1 MYVHVYLHSPCVKNV
16 PFLASETE
24 MLYIIQTRLDESEW
38 FHVSTR
44 RQYTSTHLPGT
55 LLPAAPW
62 SAFLPVTRLVG
73 APRVTMLD
81 SQVVASSWKWQ
92 SLTRT
97 ADSCWFYS
105 EIAVDHNEYCQLNLV
120 LIRMRLDYTQN
131 ETCKLWV
138 WEIEESIEYFWG
150 FI

>member
-1 MYVHVYLHSPCVKNV
+1 MYVHVYLHSPCVKKV

-24 MLYIIQTRLDESEW
+24 MLYIYKHDWMNLSDFMSQQEDT
-38 FHVSTR
+38 
-44 RQYTSTHLPGT
+44 THLPGT

-81 SQVVASSWKWQ
+81 SQVVASWNDNRLLALSDTCR
-92 SLTRT
+92 LVVYFHPEFI

-105 EIAVDHNEYCQLNLV
+105 EIVVDHNGILPIKPGV
-120 LIRMRLDYTQN
+120 DSN
-131 ETCKLWV
+131 ETWLHTEWHL
-138 WEIEESIEYFWG
+138 
-150 FI
+150 